1 MNFAM
6 KKCVK
11 TYTSKLFLDTYMYV
25 QSFNLFNAH
34 YNSKT
39 NMRVNR
45 P

>member
-11 TYTSKLFLDTYMYV
+11 TYTSKLSLDTYV

-34 YNSKT
+34 YYSKT